1 MSLRET
7 IPLQKSKVIK
17 KSIGDMIG
25 VLFLG
30 GLLTLIL
37 RTFLFGDV
45 TVMPDILLAVRSV
58 VRIGLPIL
66 LILLFCSNPI
76 YQYFYWKHY
85 HYDMDQKNIVIR
97 KGVIAQKEITL
108 PFNRIT
114 DVYVDQD
121 IIDVMFGLYDVHI
134 STPTQE
140 SGQFAHIDGVNK
152 DGSRTLRQMILD
164 RINKEES

>member
-17 KSIGDMIG
+17 KSIGGMIG
-25 VLFLG
+25 VAFLGGFVSLFLG
-30 GLLTLIL
+30 I
-37 RTFLFGDV
+37 FLFGDV
-45 TVMPDILLAVRSV
+45 KGMPEILVAVRSV

-66 LILLFCSNPI
+66 LILLFCWDPV
-76 YQYFYWKHY
+76 YQYFYWKRY
-85 HYDMDQKNIVIR
+85 QYDMDQKNIIIR
-97 KGVIAQKEITL
+97 KGVVAQKEITL

-121 IIDVMFGLYDVHI
+121 IFDVMFGLYDVHI

-152 DGSRTLRQMILD
+152 DGSQALRQMILD